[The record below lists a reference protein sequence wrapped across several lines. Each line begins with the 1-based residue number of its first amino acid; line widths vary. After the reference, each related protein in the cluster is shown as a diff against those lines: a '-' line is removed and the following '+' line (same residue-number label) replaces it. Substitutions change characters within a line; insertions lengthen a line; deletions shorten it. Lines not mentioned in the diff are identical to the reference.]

1 MDWSGCD
8 VVEVVPGKVSGLPV
22 IRGSRVPASQVLEN
36 RDAGESVEEIAYN
49 FDLKPDDIRA
59 VLAYAARR
67 QLTSR
72 P

>member
-1 MDWSGCD
+1 M
-8 VVEVVPGKVSGLPV
+8 
-22 IRGSRVPASQVLEN
+22 PASQVLEN

-49 FDLKPDDIRA
+49 FDLKPGDIRT
-59 VLAYAARR
+59 VLAYAAR